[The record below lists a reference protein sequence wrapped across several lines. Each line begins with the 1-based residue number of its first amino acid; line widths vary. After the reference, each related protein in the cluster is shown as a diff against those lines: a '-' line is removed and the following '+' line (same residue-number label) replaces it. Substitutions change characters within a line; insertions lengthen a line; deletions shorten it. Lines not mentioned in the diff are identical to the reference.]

1 MNLLIPACL
10 EFFIYRSFFV
20 HVFTVIFCCGLSMI
34 PPCLRPR
41 FQRRGIISPCA
52 RATVFKKH
60 GGRSNEMSKTS
71 KCKVTVVLFASIY
84 LVLTIYAL
92 KVLLSSEDEVAFPK
106 PVTVVAQS
114 TQKVANAYKSRP
126 SQHSIDVEILGKA
139 AIGLY
144 LWEHILE
151 GPLEERL
158 GGVWSY
164 GQKQIRSVRFTFRTG
179 PGVVPEKVPRQA
191 RNVVL
196 VVNGREQKKVEF
208 ARAWLDSLKN
218 LPNLRHVAVVILG
231 NERCE
236 NDWLFP
242 YMQIHGGLVQ
252 FAFIVYDI
260 PYADSKTFYQ
270 WPLGV
275 ATYRNFPNVYFM
287 SVDAQKRRKF
297 RCNFLGTLY
306 PNSSRMVLQRVINK
320 FGLDSVCFVKTRDS
334 WAPAETAE
342 SANDFRYALANSDL
356 TLNPVGM
363 NTECYRIY
371 EACSYGS
378 VPVIEDVVTPGRCKK
393 DTMSPL
399 NLLKTFKAP
408 FIYLKDWR
416 DLPKIIENEM
426 RLSHEAIVNRRLKIL
441 SWYKTFKDTLRDK
454 FVDVIQNTFSE

>member
-1 MNLLIPACL
+1 
-10 EFFIYRSFFV
+10 
-20 HVFTVIFCCGLSMI
+20 MI

-41 FQRRGIISPCA
+41 SQSHGIISPCA
-52 RATVFKKH
+52 LAMVFKKH
-60 GGRSNEMSKTS
+60 GGASDEMSKTS
-71 KCKVTVVLFASIY
+71 KCKVTVVLLASIY

-92 KVLLSSEDEVAFPK
+92 KVLLSSEDESAFPK

-126 SQHSIDVEILGKA
+126 SQHSTDVEILGKA

-164 GQKQIRSVRFTFRTG
+164 GQKQIRTVRFTFRTG

-196 VVNGREQKKVEF
+196 VVNGREPKKIEF

-306 PNSSRMVLQRVINK
+306 PNSSRMVLQRVINQ
-320 FGLDSVCFVKTRDS
+320 FGLDNVCFVKTRDS
-334 WAPAETAE
+334 WTPAETAE

-426 RLSHEAIVNRRLKIL
+426 RLSHEEIVNRRLKIL